1 MHCSI
6 DNDRGRWSAQIIYLW
21 LGWFCFG
28 SSFAVADESQSSR
41 GLTDTTATAHVQ
53 LHSVGLAET
62 KWTHG
67 LWADRFE
74 TCRKNSLPTLATI
87 MLGEHASQTPSQYL
101 GNFNVA
107 AGKVQG
113 KHRGASF
120 NDGDFY
126 KWLEAVAAVFAATK
140 DPTLDRMMDEC
151 IESIAAAQRPDGY
164 LQTSIIL
171 RQCAGDAAAKP
182 FTDPLQFEAYN
193 LGHLL
198 TAACIHYRA
207 TGKTSLLDVAR
218 KAADYFNALLAQP
231 TPQLARCAICPS
243 HYMGTIELYRTTG
256 EAKYLEMAKRL
267 IELRDLVR
275 DGTDDNQDRI
285 PFRRQREAVGHA
297 VRANYLYAGA
307 ADVYAETGDESLL
320 VPLKAI
326 WDNMVHEKMYVTG
339 ACGALFDGASPD
351 GSKDQSQSAAS
362 IRLTAATI
370 SCPTARPTTKPAPP
384 SAMCCGTGGCC
395 KLPAKPNM
403 PTSWNWPS
411 TTPCW
416 PAKAWMANRSSTT
429 NTLRQL
435 DTMPADLRWS
445 AHPPT
450 VLQQLLLSAEPGDAR
465 LPRSLTMPMAKPT
478 TACGSTCTGGNV
490 LDTTVGGE
498 TLKLTQETDYPWDGQ
513 HQNHG
518 ECGANEGLLDRA
530 AHTGMVEGCG
540 ARRRGHAT
548 QRAVVA
554 GNVFQTESAVEARRR
569 FGIAASHASAMLQ
582 AHPLVEEGR
591 NQVAVQRGPLVYCLE
606 SPDLPAG

>member
-1 MHCSI
+1 
-6 DNDRGRWSAQIIYLW
+6 
-21 LGWFCFG
+21 
-28 SSFAVADESQSSR
+28 
-41 GLTDTTATAHVQ
+41 
-53 LHSVGLAET
+53 
-62 KWTHG
+62 
-67 LWADRFE
+67 
-74 TCRKNSLPTLATI
+74 

-107 AGKVQG
+107 AVIVQG

-151 IESIAAAQRPDGY
+151 IESIAATQRPDGY
-164 LQTSIIL
+164 LQTSIIV
-171 RQCAGDAAAKP
+171 RQRTGDATAKP

-218 KAADYFNALLAQP
+218 KAADYFNALLAEP
-231 TPQLARCAICPS
+231 TPQLARCAVCPS

-275 DGTDDNQDRI
+275 DGSDDNQDRI

-307 ADVYAETGDESLL
+307 AAVYAETGDEALL
-320 VPLKAI
+320 VALKAI

-351 GSKDQSQSAAS
+351 GSKDQSQIGRIHQAYGRDYQLPNSTAHNETCAA
-362 IRLTAATI
+362 IGNVL
-370 SCPTARPTTKPAPP
+370 
-384 SAMCCGTGGCC
+384 
-395 KLPAKPNM
+395 
-403 PTSWNWPS
+403 WNWRMLQI
-411 TTPCW
+411 TGE
-416 PAKAWMANRSSTT
+416 AKYADVLELALYNAVLAGESLDGKSFFYT

-445 AHPPT
+445 RTRQPYFSSFCCPPNLVRT
-450 VLQQLLLSAEPGDAR
+450 IAEVANYAYCKTDDGVCV
-465 LPRSLTMPMAKPT
+465 SLY
-478 TACGSTCTGGNV
+478 GGNV
-490 LDTTVGGE
+490 LETTVGGE
-498 TLKLTQETDYPWDGQ
+498 TLKLTQETNYPWDGRIKIMV
-513 HQNHG
+513 NAAPTKACSIALRIPG
-518 ECGANEGLLDRA
+518 WTKDAALTIAGTPLKEPLLPGTYFKLNRLWKPGDVLELQLP
-530 AHTGMVEGCG
+530 MP
-540 ARRRGHAT
+540 AR
-548 QRAVVA
+548 
-554 GNVFQTESAVEARRR
+554 
-569 FGIAASHASAMLQ
+569 MLQ
-582 AHPLVEEGR
+582 AHPLVEEAR

-606 SPDLPAG
+606 SPDLPAGVKVSDVVLPRGSEWKPRVENELLGSVVVLESVAAAGVESRWEGQLYRDLPAEKTRPINVKLIPYFAWSNRGPSEMSVWLPLGR